1 MGNTRSDYFEC
12 CWNIHSDRKTSKRS
26 PLSLLSSG
34 NVDLNCSNVAIGQS
48 YQSLVAFS
56 DRKPGPLF
64 LETL

>member
-1 MGNTRSDYFEC
+1 
-12 CWNIHSDRKTSKRS
+12 
-26 PLSLLSSG
+26 LSLLSSG